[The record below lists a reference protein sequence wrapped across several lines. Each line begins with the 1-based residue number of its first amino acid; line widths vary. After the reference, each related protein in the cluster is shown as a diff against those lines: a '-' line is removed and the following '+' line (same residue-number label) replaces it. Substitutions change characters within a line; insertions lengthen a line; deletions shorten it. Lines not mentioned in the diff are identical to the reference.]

1 MGQRSIDQP
10 ITHQRIIGLTGGIA
24 TGKSTVSRYLEETHQ
39 IPVLDADVYARQ
51 AVAVG
56 SPVLGAIVDRYGAE
70 MLNADGALHRG
81 KLGEVV
87 FNDAQEKAWLEQQ
100 IHPVVRQC
108 FRAAMAALTDAPIVA
123 QAIPLLFEAGLTD
136 QVTEIW
142 VVACTHDQQRQRL
155 IERNGLTVEQAEAR
169 IASQMPLAEKVAL
182 ADVVLDNSGD
192 LETLFRQVD
201 QALHQTY

>member
-1 MGQRSIDQP
+1 MG
-10 ITHQRIIGLTGGIA
+10 QRIIGLTGGIA
-24 TGKSTVSRYLEETHQ
+24 TGKSTVSRYLEEKHQ

-56 SPVLGAIVDRYGAE
+56 SPVLGTIVARYGAA
-70 MLNADGALHRG
+70 MLETDGSLNRG
-81 KLGEVV
+81 RLGEVV

-108 FRAAMAALTDAPIVA
+108 FQSAMADLADAPIVA

-142 VVACTHDQQRQRL
+142 VVACIHDQQRQRL
-155 IERNGLTVEQAEAR
+155 MERNGLTVAQAESR
-169 IASQMPLAEKVAL
+169 IASQMPLAEKIAL
-182 ADVVLDNSGD
+182 ADRVLDNSGD

-201 QALHQTY
+201 QALEQGG